1 MVLLKAGLTKIAV
14 FLLALTI
21 LSGCNSTK
29 RVKEAELLL
38 TKNTIL
44 VDGKKSND
52 ELLEALLYQKPNSN
66 FLGYK
71 LRLQLYNIAKKNPD
85 SSYKAKY
92 LNNPAKFKRQSKIF
106 SAKQVRRR
114 GKSFLYSGLDK
125 FLKKTGEAPVIIRN
139 ERIEKSKLRIQAFL
153 SNKGYFRNKVSSK
166 IDTIGKKKGRVTY
179 TINRGKR
186 ATIDSLTHK
195 IYTPALDSLYRQ
207 ISSQALLKVGEP
219 FDAEIFDA
227 ERNRITT
234 YFRNHGALEFQQSSI
249 VYDIDTIKT
258 GGKTY
263 VKLIINDQAVREG
276 DSTATRPFKL
286 YTISEINIYT
296 DQPKDKKSARVKDSI
311 NYKGFNVFSFQ
322 KLKYRPKAITDAIF
336 LNPGNE
342 YADFRANLTTRSLNN
357 LKIFN
362 QPTLQFKPD
371 PTNENK
377 LIANIYLSPKEKY
390 YFLTSLDLTHSNV
403 QDFGIAASASVT
415 IRNVFNGAETLL
427 VAMRGNIGSS
437 TDLANPD
444 NTFFNISEYGID
456 SRLSFPRI
464 LFPFKTDKI
473 IPKSMLPSTSINLG
487 FAKQR
492 NIGLD
497 KENFTGAMTYNWTP
511 DRNKTARFDL
521 FNIQYVNNVNVNNY
535 FNVYRSS
542 YAALNEIAQNVSTND
557 SYFSPT
563 NGNLLVPEGTSG
575 FTSDV
580 LNNLTTLVP
589 TDRDYREVRSIE
601 ERRRRLTENNLI
613 LASSYSYSRTTKAN
627 LVDNNFFTIRFK
639 AESAGNVLSLFAGT
653 ANSLNA
659 QSTGKQIFGV
669 EFSQYAKGEFEFIK
683 HWDLRREKV
692 LAIRT
697 FFGMAVP
704 YGNSTNIPFSRSYF
718 AGGSNDIRAWQP
730 YRLGPGSS
738 GARNDFNEAN
748 MKLLANAELRFKI
761 VNKFKGAVFVDAGN
775 IWNVLDDATLA
786 ESKFEGLQ
794 SLKDI
799 AVGSGFGLRYDFSFF
814 VLRSD
819 FGFKTYNP
827 AETYNK
833 RWFRDYNLANMVVN
847 IGINYPF

>member
-1 MVLLKAGLTKIAV
+1 MKAGIAKITV
-14 FLLALTI
+14 FLLALAI
-21 LSGCNSTK
+21 FSGCKSTK
-29 RVKEAELLL
+29 RVKEGELLL

-52 ELLEALLYQKPNSN
+52 ELLEDLLYQKPNSK

-71 LRLQLYNIAKKNPD
+71 LRLQLFNIAKKNPD
-85 SSYKAKY
+85 SSYKARY
-92 LNNPAKFKRQSKIF
+92 LKNPTKFKRQSMIF

-125 FLKKTGEAPVIIRN
+125 FLKKTGEAPVVIKK
-139 ERIEKSKLRIQAFL
+139 ERVEKSKQRLQVYL
-153 SNKGYFRNKVSSK
+153 SNKGYFRNQVTAR
-166 IDTIGKKKGRVTY
+166 IDTAGKKKGTVTY
-179 TINRGKR
+179 TITRGKR

-195 IYTPALDSLYRQ
+195 IATPALDSLYRQ
-207 ISSQALLKVGEP
+207 ISNKALLKIGEP
-219 FDAEIFDA
+219 FEAEIFEA
-227 ERNRITT
+227 ERNRITS

-263 VKLIINDQAVREG
+263 VKLIINDQSVREG

-286 YTISEINIYT
+286 YTISKVNIYT
-296 DQPKDKKSARVKDSI
+296 DQPKDKKSAQVKDSI
-311 NYKGFNVFSFQ
+311 NYKGFDVFSFQ

-371 PTNENK
+371 PSNENK

-390 YFLTSLDLTHSNV
+390 YFLTSLDVTHSNV

-487 FAKQR
+487 FATQR

-497 KENFTGAMTYNWTP
+497 KENFTGAMTYNWMP

-521 FNIQYVNNVNVNNY
+521 FNIQYVNNVNVSNY

-563 NGNLLVPEGTSG
+563 NGNLLVPEGASG

-580 LNNLTTLVP
+580 LNNLTSLVP
-589 TDRDYREVRSIE
+589 TDPNYREVRSIE

-786 ESKFEGLQ
+786 ESKFEGIQ

>member
-1 MVLLKAGLTKIAV
+1 MKAGIAKITV
-14 FLLALTI
+14 FLLALAI
-21 LSGCNSTK
+21 FSGCNSTK
-29 RVKEAELLL
+29 RVKEGDLLL
-38 TKNTIL
+38 TKNTII
-44 VDGKKSND
+44 VDGKKSKD
-52 ELLEALLYQKPNSN
+52 ELLEELLYQKPNSN

-71 LRLQLYNIAKKNPD
+71 LRLQMYNVAKKNPD
-85 SSYKAKY
+85 SSYRAKY
-92 LNNPAKFKRQSKIF
+92 LNNPAKFKRQAKIF
-106 SAKQVRRR
+106 SAKQVTRR

-125 FLKKTGEAPVIIRN
+125 FLKRTGEAPVIIKK
-139 ERIEKSKLRIQAFL
+139 ERTEKSVQRLQIYL
-153 SNKGYFRNKVSSK
+153 SNKGYFRNKITTK
-166 IDTIGKKKGRVTY
+166 IDTVGKKKGSVTY

-195 IYTPALDSLYRQ
+195 ISTPALDSLYRQ
-207 ISSQALLKVGEP
+207 ISNQALLKVGEP

-234 YFRNHGALEFQQSSI
+234 YFRNHGALEFQQSNI
-249 VYDIDTIKT
+249 IYDIDTINT

-263 VKLIINDQAVREG
+263 VKLIINDQSIREG
-276 DSTATRPFKL
+276 DSTSTRPFKL
-286 YTISEINIYT
+286 YTISEVNVYT
-296 DQPKDKKSARVKDSI
+296 DRPKDKESSKIKDSI
-311 NYKGFNVFSFQ
+311 KYKGFTIFSFN

-336 LNPGNE
+336 LNPGSE
-342 YADFRANLTTRSLNN
+342 YADFRANLTTRSLTN
-357 LKIFN
+357 LKIFK
-362 QPTLQFKPD
+362 QPTLQFKAD
-371 PTNENK
+371 PKSENK
-377 LIANIYLSPKEKY
+377 LIANV
-390 YFLTSLDLTHSNV
+390 FLTPEDKFHFLASLDVTHSNV
-403 QDFGIAASASVT
+403 QDFGIAASTSVT

-427 VAMRGNIGSS
+427 IAMRGNIGSS

-464 LFPFKTDKI
+464 LFPFKTEKI
-473 IPKSMLPSTSINLG
+473 IPKSMLPTTSINLG

-497 KENFTGAMTYNWTP
+497 KENFTGSMTYNWIP
-511 DRNKTARFDL
+511 NRNKTARFDL
-521 FNIQYVNNVNVNNY
+521 FNVQYVNNVNIGNY

-542 YAALNEIAQNVSTND
+542 YAALNRIAQNTSTND
-557 SYFSPT
+557 SYFSPSS
-563 NGNLLVPEGTSG
+563 GDLLIPIGTTG
-575 FTSDV
+575 FTNDV
-580 LNNLTTLVP
+580 LNNQTSLLP

-613 LASSYSYSRTTKAN
+613 LASSYSYSRTTQSN

-653 ANSLNA
+653 ANRLNA
-659 QSTGKQIFGV
+659 QSTGRQIFGV

-692 LAIRT
+692 LAVRT

-730 YRLGPGSS
+730 YRLGPGRS

-748 MKLLANAELRFKI
+748 MKILANAELRFKI
-761 VNKFKGAVFVDAGN
+761 VNKFKGAIFVDAGN

-814 VLRSD
+814 VFRTD

-827 AETYNK
+827 AEAYNN
-833 RWFRDYNLANMVVN
+833 RWFRDYNLANMVIN